1 MTQQSTPAFS
11 EPTFEETRREIARH
25 WGWFLALGILLVILG
40 IAAIAFPFL
49 STIAAKIAIG
59 WIFLVAGIV
68 EVFHAFYVKRWVGF
82 FWNLLIGLLYI
93 VAGGWLA
100 FFPLTGILTLTI
112 VIAALFIAE
121 GVMEF
126 IMGFRVHPHEG
137 WGWLVFSGVAAI
149 ATGLLIALNLPTSAV
164 WALGLL
170 AGINLLFSG
179 WSFIFLALSGKAR
192 KRRGRG
198 CRGVSGLNP
207 GATAA
212 RQSAHADV
220 WCTPHAGGHHDQS
233 PPRGKPLTHAPTAPG
248 RTGGRKTFRSESH
261 GFDNPAPAG
270 DPCCGL

>member
-59 WIFLVAGIV
+59 WIFLVAGVV
-68 EVFHAFYVKRWVGF
+68 EVIHAFYVKRWAGF

-93 VAGGWLA
+93 VAGAWLA
-100 FFPLTGILTLTI
+100 FFPLTGVLTLTI

-121 GVMEF
+121 GIMEF
-126 IMGFRVHPHEG
+126 IMGLRMRPHDG
-137 WGWLVFSGVAAI
+137 WGWVVFSGLVAVAA
-149 ATGLLIALNLPTSAV
+149 GLLIALSLPASAV

-179 WSFIFLALSGKAR
+179 WSFIYLALGGKRASEE
-192 KRRGRG
+192 GI
-198 CRGVSGLNP
+198 
-207 GATAA
+207 AA
-212 RQSAHADV
+212 
-220 WCTPHAGGHHDQS
+220 AG
-233 PPRGKPLTHAPTAPG
+233 
-248 RTGGRKTFRSESH
+248 
-261 GFDNPAPAG
+261 
-270 DPCCGL
+270 